1 MEVTKKVDHHKN
13 IEKKGGYEGK
23 IFKMDTKWVRSFP
36 KRSQTTLLVT
46 ITRYPQKQSGLQA
59 HITNAHNT
67 LKKTSEKYHKTTKP
81 WPKNQNRIHNMRENF
96 INKVNLTILNGMFR
110 FGANEWQTTM

>member
-1 MEVTKKVDHHKN
+1 MQRSVQKIKACAKKESANNQNEHVAKAKEHKIDALEVTEKVDHHKN

-46 ITRYPQKQSGLQA
+46 ITRYPQKKSGLQA

-67 LKKTSEKYHKTTKP
+67 LKKTSEKYHKTTK
-81 WPKNQNRIHNMRENF
+81 
-96 INKVNLTILNGMFR
+96 
-110 FGANEWQTTM
+110 

>member
-1 MEVTKKVDHHKN
+1 MQFFTPTRKTMLSKTRLQRSVQKIKDCAKKESANNQNEHVAKAKEHKVEALEVTKKVDHHKN

-46 ITRYPQKQSGLQA
+46 IRRYPKKQEW
-59 HITNAHNT
+59 TF
-67 LKKTSEKYHKTTKP
+67 K
-81 WPKNQNRIHNMRENF
+81 
-96 INKVNLTILNGMFR
+96 LT
-110 FGANEWQTTM
+110 